1 MIVSETPKPTLPEF
15 QSLMAATDCLLN
27 ADAQH
32 AEAYYAGRGGHL
44 LEQDV
49 YDAICQCAKG
59 TPFQGTIQL
68 VSGASFPDIVANRFY
83 GVEVKST
90 TKNHW
95 TSIGSSILEST
106 RIPNVERIFL
116 TFGKLGHP
124 VRFLSKP
131 YEACLSGIAV
141 THYPRYQIDMCL
153 NEGETIFDKM
163 GISYD
168 ELRRSDNP
176 VSAVSAYYRAQL
188 KPGERLWWA
197 GDEVEKSS
205 PAKLRL
211 WSSLAPQEKEIMIA
225 KGYALFPEL
234 IADGTVL
241 KDKYDGFA
249 LWLVADF
256 GVVNNHLR
264 DGFSAGGQV
273 ELPTLE
279 GETVRM
285 PATFGRI
292 NRYQALIRQTIE
304 RTPEAVLKEYWKQP
318 INKHRIKQWCV
329 LAAIRASTSVEYHT
343 ALSVLRCIFNQ

>member
-1 MIVSETPKPTLPEF
+1 
-15 QSLMAATDCLLN
+15 
-27 ADAQH
+27 
-32 AEAYYAGRGGHL
+32 
-44 LEQDV
+44 
-49 YDAICQCAKG
+49 
-59 TPFQGTIQL
+59 
-68 VSGASFPDIVANRFY
+68 
-83 GVEVKST
+83 
-90 TKNHW
+90 
-95 TSIGSSILEST
+95 
-106 RIPNVERIFL
+106 
-116 TFGKLGHP
+116 
-124 VRFLSKP
+124 
-131 YEACLSGIAV
+131 
-141 THYPRYQIDMCL
+141 
-153 NEGETIFDKM
+153 
-163 GISYD
+163 
-168 ELRRSDNP
+168 
-176 VSAVSAYYRAQL
+176 
-188 KPGERLWWA
+188 
-197 GDEVEKSS
+197 
-205 PAKLRL
+205 
-211 WSSLAPQEKEIMIA
+211 MIA

-234 IADGTVL
+234 IADGTEL